1 MVWLMRVRVQATF
14 GQTVRHEVELD
25 KLTGELVRV
34 IEETLQP
41 AHISL
46 WLRSEAPIASEEAG
60 PSEER

>member
-1 MVWLMRVRVQATF
+1 MWLMRVRVQATF

-25 KLTGELVRV
+25 KLTGELLRV

-46 WLRSEAPIASEEAG
+46 WLRSDTPLASEEARQ
-60 PSEER
+60 SEEH